1 MLICMQQ
8 IPSIYGRTSHS
19 TLHLTIV
26 NKAGQAKTESS
37 SSRLVVVALPLLCI
51 NTSLDFFP

>member
-8 IPSIYGRTSHS
+8 IPSIYGRTSHP
-19 TLHLTIV
+19 TLHLTTV

-37 SSRLVVVALPLLCI
+37 SSRLVVALPLLRI
-51 NTSLDFFP
+51 NTILDFFP